1 MVNHYYDLVTDFY
14 EYGWGHSFHFAARF
28 QGEEFHASIARHEY
42 WLAYQ
47 LGLKPGQKVV
57 DLGCGIGGPMR
68 NIARFS
74 RATVIG
80 VNNNDYQIK
89 RCNRLNE
96 QMNLASICSS
106 EKGNFCELEYPEGTF
121 DAAYSI
127 EATCHA
133 PERVKVFEQIFKV
146 MKEGAL
152 FASYEW
158 TLTDKYDPENAR
170 HRKIKRDIEEGDS
183 LPDLIHFNEVIQA
196 LKDAGFEVL
205 EDFDV
210 GSDPVMN
217 SGSSWYASLQ
227 GGMTLQTLPH
237 TKIGT
242 RITHTAVS
250 VMESL
255 GIAPKGSTGIHTFL
269 LKARD
274 SLQLGGETG
283 IFTPMYF
290 VLARKPVKH

>member
-1 MVNHYYDLVTDFY
+1 LVTDFY
-14 EYGWGHSFHFAARF
+14 EYGWGHSFHFAPRF
-28 QGEEFHASIARHEY
+28 KGEDFHASIARHEY
-42 WLAYQ
+42 WLALQ
-47 LGLKPGQKVV
+47 LALKPGMKVV

-74 RATVIG
+74 GSSIVG

-96 QMNLASICSS
+96 QQNLADICKA
-106 EKGNFCELEYPEGTF
+106 EKGNFCALEYPQGSF

-133 PERVKVFEQIFKV
+133 PERVKVFEQIFNIL
-146 MKEGAL
+146 KEGGL

-158 TLTDKYDPENAR
+158 TLTDKYDAENPE
-170 HRKIKRDIEEGDS
+170 HRRIKRDIEEGDS

-205 EDFDV
+205 MGVDLAAENQRNTDK
-210 GSDPVMN
+210 
-217 SGSSWYASLQ
+217 WYSSLQ
-227 GGMTLQTLPH
+227 GGMSLQTLPH

-242 RITHTAVS
+242 RITHSAVS
-250 VMESL
+250 VMETL

-290 VLARKPVKH
+290 ILARKPVKN